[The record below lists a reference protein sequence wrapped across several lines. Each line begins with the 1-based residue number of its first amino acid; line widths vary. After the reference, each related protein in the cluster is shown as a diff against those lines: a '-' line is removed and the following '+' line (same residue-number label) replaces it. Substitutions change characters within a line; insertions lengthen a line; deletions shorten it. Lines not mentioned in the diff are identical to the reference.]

1 MNKFKRVNIMKERN
15 YNIDVLKACAII
27 SVILLHTLPWK
38 ERFLIGAPFH
48 IWQAVPVFMLLIGYN
63 FSNSSI
69 LKGYTSLK
77 DVYQWSLVRRR
88 VLNIFIPFFIIA
100 LVRLVLQFILND
112 QVNWQSFITGIFMG
126 DFEHGGYFIPVMIQ
140 TLIIVPILFV
150 ILRKNIKR
158 NTILLLIFTYILDW
172 GVILYNIR
180 GDLYRILVIRYLFVI
195 VLGLWLGMKKDKIDY
210 RKLLLLALGSFI
222 YITSIYYFELNT
234 TLETYWQAQH
244 GPAYFWTLLIVIIFL
259 KFFTINSENL
269 LMNCLSR
276 IGQASYHIYLVQMI
290 YYWLIN
296 QYVYKMSLGAHMI
309 LNILVC
315 SLLGILFNKINNHV
329 YFIKK

>member
-1 MNKFKRVNIMKERN
+1 MKERN

-77 DVYQWSLVRRR
+77 DVYQWSLIRRR

-150 ILRKNIKR
+150 ILRKNIER
-158 NTILLLIFTYILDW
+158 NTIILLIMSYVLDW
-172 GVILYNIR
+172 IVMLFGFP
-180 GDLYRILVIRYLFVI
+180 GDVYRILVIRYLFVI
-195 VLGLWLGMKKDKIDY
+195 VLGLWLGMNKDKIDY

-259 KFFTINSENL
+259 YFISIRPGTVIMNSL
-269 LMNCLSR
+269 IR
-276 IGQASYHIYLVQMI
+276 IGQASYHIFLVQMI
-290 YYWLIN
+290 YFW
-296 QYVYKMSLGAHMI
+296 VLGLNGHNMI
-309 LNILVC
+309 LGVEIICNVLVC
-315 SLLGILFNKINNHV
+315 SLLGKLFYRIDRLVHSN
-329 YFIKK
+329 F